1 MPNAGNPNIET
12 PEGKSENT
20 LLTPMILQVNPK
32 PQTLQGNPK
41 IETPSLE
48 TEVLPPPCRLP
59 NQRLKSSPSR
69 ALPEHPRRRVLRGSV
84 GLGFRV

>member
-41 IETPSLE
+41 IETPKSKPSSVRARDGLSGCSSQR
-48 TEVLPPPCRLP
+48 PPKL
-59 NQRLKSSPSR
+59 S
-69 ALPEHPRRRVLRGSV
+69 ALRSTDKPLRPLS
-84 GLGFRV
+84 FP